1 MLKRAVIV
9 LALLTL
15 VLTLSAWQFPEGLST
30 PCAALS
36 WAGTVAGLI
45 IILGIVETWA
55 VEYIPQWPAIPSKWK
70 RPILLGIAVAASL
83 VVLGGK
89 AVLCGAVVDIQL
101 LWEALIAACAVF
113 TVNQNWQGLQLDGSR
128 ASREAVANLNRI

>member
-1 MLKRAVIV
+1 MRIV
-9 LALLTL
+9 RVLTL
-15 VLTLSAWQFPEGLST
+15 LLLVLVLSAWQVPEELTT

-36 WAGTVAGLI
+36 WAGTTAGLI
-45 IILGIVETWA
+45 IILGVLQAWT
-55 VEYIPQWPAIPSKWK
+55 VEYIPQWPTIPSKWK
-70 RPILLGIAVAASL
+70 RPILFGMAVGASL
-83 VVLGGK
+83 LVLGGK
-89 AVLCGAVVDIQL
+89 AVLCGATVDIQL